1 MTETNVDK
9 MPSSDLVQ
17 NAGIVG
23 RADGRVSTWASFRKN
38 SLAFYSFLV
47 VVLFVVVAIAAPL
60 LIPHDPLAQ
69 KPADRFVTSSGEY
82 WLGTDAFGRDV
93 LSRILIGSQT
103 SLAVGFIS
111 VAISGVIGFSLG
123 MIAAYKGGWLDDVL
137 MRILESIMT
146 IPLILL
152 GMLIMVAV
160 GANMTTLI
168 IVICIGFIPSSARM
182 ARASTLEVKEKEFI
196 KASISMGGSD
206 LRILIVHILPNILAP
221 LLVAAT
227 LNMSSVIR
235 VEASLSFLG
244 MGIQPPDPTWGN
256 MIQEGFA
263 FITTHP
269 WLTLS
274 PGIALMILSIAFNL
288 FGDGLRDAI
297 DPHIKHQKR

>member
-1 MTETNVDK
+1 MAETNVDK
-9 MPSSDLVQ
+9 IPGADAVQASASRASD
-17 NAGIVG
+17 AGK
-23 RADGRVSTWASFRKN
+23 VSTWTSFRKN
-38 SLAFYSFLV
+38 KLAFYSLLV
-47 VVLFVVVAIAAPL
+47 VILFVILSILAPL
-60 LIPHDPLAQ
+60 LVPHDPLAQ
-69 KPADRFVTSSGEY
+69 NPADRFESSSGKY

-103 SLAVGFIS
+103 SLAVGFIA
-111 VAISGVIGFSLG
+111 VTISGLVGFSLG
-123 MIAAYKGGWLDDVL
+123 MIAAYKGGWLDDIL
-137 MRILESIMT
+137 MRITESIMT
-146 IPLILL
+146 IPIILL
-152 GMLIMVAV
+152 GMLIMVAI

-206 LRILIVHILPNILAP
+206 LRILLVHILPNIMAP

-244 MGIQPPDPTWGN
+244 MGIQPPHPTWGN

-288 FGDGLRDAI
+288 VGDGLRDAI
-297 DPHIKHQKR
+297 DPHIKHQQR